1 MTDTATRRQSP
12 LPQGAPTRPSAL
24 RRAARR
30 PDTMLFLVLVGVVIA
45 ASAVIV
51 NFATTVTL
59 GFLLVG
65 IVPVLLLAM
74 PMTLIIVTGEIDL
87 SVASTAGLTSAVM
100 GVLWR
105 DTDLGIWTI
114 IVCCLL
120 VGALCGAF
128 NGLLITGLGVSSL
141 AVTIGTLALFRG
153 LALVVIGDQKVSD
166 FPADLTRLA
175 TQRIGDTGIPVVM
188 LGVAVVV
195 AVFAVVLHQ
204 TSFGRTLY
212 ALGFSP
218 EAARFVG
225 VRVGA
230 AKFWLFVVSGAVS
243 GLVGVYWTLRFASAG
258 PDNATG
264 LELSVIAAV
273 LLGGVSIFGGRG
285 TVFGVVTGVL
295 LIGTVTYA
303 LRLARVDET
312 TLPIVTGVLLVLSV
326 VTPSALG
333 WAREKR
339 RLSRLTTSS
348 PAAPAAG

>member
-1 MTDTATRRQSP
+1 MTETTARTLDSVTPAVRE
-12 LPQGAPTRPSAL
+12 PSL
-24 RRAARR
+24 AARLLRR
-30 PDTMLFLVLVGVVIA
+30 PDVGLFLALVLVVVL
-45 ASAVIV
+45 ASVIIV
-51 NFATTVTL
+51 NFASTVTL

-65 IVPVLLLAM
+65 IVPVMLLAL

-87 SVASTAGLTSAVM
+87 SVASTAGLCSAVM

-105 DTDLGIWTI
+105 DTDLGVGT
-114 IVCCLL
+114 VMVLC
-120 VGALCGAF
+120 VMAGALCGAF
-128 NGLLITGLGVSSL
+128 NGLLITTLGLSSL

-166 FPADLTRLA
+166 FPAELTQLA
-175 TQRIGDTGIPVVM
+175 TSRIGETGIPLAM
-188 LGVAVVV
+188 VAVAVLV

-204 TSFGRTLY
+204 TSFGRSLY

-225 VRVGA
+225 IRVDL
-230 AKFWLFVVSGAVS
+230 AKLVLFTVSGAVA
-243 GLVGVYWTLRFASAG
+243 GATGVYWTLRFASAG

-264 LELSVIAAV
+264 LELTVIAAV

-285 TVFGVVTGVL
+285 TIFGVVTGVL

-303 LRLARVDET
+303 LRLARVPET
-312 TLPIVTGVLLVLSV
+312 ALTIVTGVLLILSV

-333 WAREKR
+333 WWRER
-339 RLSRLTTSS
+339 RRRSRISSSS
-348 PAAPAAG
+348 PTAPAAG